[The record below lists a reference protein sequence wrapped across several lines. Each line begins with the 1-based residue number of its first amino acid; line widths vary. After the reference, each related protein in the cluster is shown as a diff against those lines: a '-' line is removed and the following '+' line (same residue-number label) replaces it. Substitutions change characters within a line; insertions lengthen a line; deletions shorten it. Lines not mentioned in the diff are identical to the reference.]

1 MTTPIEILQ
10 EAREQMVKA
19 RREVAETLAKP
30 YDSQTTPAAR
40 TNFMQI
46 QATIDHIDK
55 AIIDEK
61 D

>member
-1 MTTPIEILQ
+1 MPTPIEVLQ
-10 EAREQMVKA
+10 QAREQMVKA
-19 RREVAETLAKP
+19 RRDAAEVLTKP
-30 YDSQTTPAAR
+30 FDAQTTPQAR

-61 D
+61 A